1 MSGAV
6 RRDPLKKGERMF
18 DFGALPPEVTSAKM
32 YTGPGSGPMMGAAAA
47 WNGLAAELN
56 SFAQGYSSVISALQG
71 ESWTGP
77 AATAMAA
84 AATPYAQWAATTAAQ
99 AEQAA
104 SQARGSAAAYE
115 TAHAAVVPPPVV
127 AANRTQ
133 LAHLIST
140 NLLGQNTAQIG
151 ATEAHYAQMWAQN
164 TQAMYGYATS
174 ASSATQLSPF
184 TAPPPTTN
192 PAGASAA
199 PAAAAAAA
207 GSSGA
212 THMQTLS
219 QLLSSVPQQLSAAAA
234 PSSAASSGASSL
246 FGMPMSQPLLDSIG
260 NLNTLDGPLG
270 FAMAAARTMGNI
282 GTFSI
287 AGYRFMADAA
297 LYAPLI
303 GLSGAASPMAGL
315 AGVTS
320 AASAATASASP
331 AVLASAGTAA
341 PVGPL
346 SVPPAWAHATPVAA
360 AHEVPLWMSEAE
372 ALWEADPA
380 ESMAGGGPTAGVGPM
395 AGVAGAAAAGML
407 ARPVVSNMLRVAPR
421 RFKMPRSK
429 SGG

>member
-1 MSGAV
+1 
-6 RRDPLKKGERMF
+6 MF
-18 DFGALPPEVTSAKM
+18 DFGALPPEVTSTKM
-32 YTGPGSGPMMGAAAA
+32 YSGPGSGPMMGVATA
-47 WNGLAAELN
+47 WNALAAELN

-71 ESWTGP
+71 EQWTGP

-84 AATPYAQWAATTAAQ
+84 AATPYAQWATTTAAQ

-115 TAHAAVVPPPVV
+115 AAHAAVVPPPVV

-133 LAHLIST
+133 LAQLITT
-140 NLLGQNTAQIG
+140 NLLGQNTTQIA

-164 TQAMYGYATS
+164 AQAMYGYATS
-174 ASSATQLSPF
+174 SSSVTRLSPF

-212 THMQTLS
+212 THLNTLS
-219 QLLSSVPQQLSAAAA
+219 QLLSTVPQQLSAAAA

-246 FGMPMSQPLLDSIG
+246 FGMPMSSSLLDGVG
-260 NLNTLDGPLG
+260 NLNTLSGPLG
-270 FAMAAARTMGNI
+270 LTMAAARTIGNI

-297 LYAPLI
+297 LYAPLA
-303 GLSGAASPMAGL
+303 GLSGATSPVTFGAPLSAGL
-315 AGVTS
+315 AG
-320 AASAATASASP
+320 ATASAAGGVHN
-331 AVLASAGTAA
+331 AVLASAGKAGL
-341 PVGPL
+341 VGPL
-346 SVPPAWAHATPVAA
+346 STPPAWANATPVAT

-372 ALWEADPA
+372 AAWEADPA
-380 ESMAGGGPTAGVGPM
+380 EMAGAAPAAGVGPM

-421 RFKMPRSK
+421 RFKMPRPN